1 MYTYIIYIH
10 IHIHIGYKRVSKEAR
25 NKVNTNQMFMGQEID
40 RNSFT
45 VTFNEQNTSSSSSS
59 SSYPYSHPTT
69 SGTATHTTTAAAALR
84 ATAKDLQLPEFLQS
98 SHVIT
103 AEQLQA
109 QRLLDQG
116 TTADKE
122 QTLLASVKTVSSVLA
137 APPVP
142 VSEEAVDDVDWEDD

>member
-1 MYTYIIYIH
+1 
-10 IHIHIGYKRVSKEAR
+10 
-25 NKVNTNQMFMGQEID
+25 MGQEID

-45 VTFNEQNTSSSSSS
+45 VTFNEQHTSSSS
-59 SSYPYSHPTT
+59 SSYPYPHPTN
-69 SGTATHTTTAAAALR
+69 GTTTAAAAALR

-109 QRLLDQG
+109 QRLLDHKD
-116 TTADKE
+116 TTEKE

-137 APPVP
+137 APPLLP
-142 VSEEAVDDVDWEDD
+142 VSEEAVDDVDWEDH

>member
-1 MYTYIIYIH
+1 
-10 IHIHIGYKRVSKEAR
+10 
-25 NKVNTNQMFMGQEID
+25 MFMGQEID

-59 SSYPYSHPTT
+59 SSYPYPHST
-69 SGTATHTTTAAAALR
+69 SGTTTHTATTAAAAALR
-84 ATAKDLQLPEFLQS
+84 ATAKDLHLPEFLQS

-109 QRLLDQG
+109 QRLLDHKD
-116 TTADKE
+116 TIEKE
-122 QTLLASVKTVSSVLA
+122 QTLLASGKAVSSVLA